1 MTKREEKEKQAQV
14 ALKQLIAQ
22 VDKDPYNPEAY
33 YQLGM
38 ALTEMKS
45 YPQAEELFKKA
56 LNVFEGQA
64 DKQALLHYGL
74 GNVFYASE
82 FYPEALK
89 EFQAVKDSK
98 LANEALLM
106 LAQTNYAQKQYQ
118 SCVAFA
124 LTVFEQDATNTTALK
139 LVADSLMALG
149 SFAEAKQYYQ
159 KFLELSPANVEVL
172 FSLGL
177 VKLVLGEDAK
187 GLFTKVKQS
196 DAKYYAKMQTRLQEV
211 EAFIKKTQPK
221 DKAGD

>member
-1 MTKREEKEKQAQV
+1 
-14 ALKQLIAQ
+14 
-22 VDKDPYNPEAY
+22 
-33 YQLGM
+33 
-38 ALTEMKS
+38 
-45 YPQAEELFKKA
+45 
-56 LNVFEGQA
+56 
-64 DKQALLHYGL
+64 
-74 GNVFYASE
+74 
-82 FYPEALK
+82 
-89 EFQAVKDSK
+89 
-98 LANEALLM
+98 
-106 LAQTNYAQKQYQ
+106 
-118 SCVAFA
+118 
-124 LTVFEQDATNTTALK
+124 
-139 LVADSLMALG
+139 MALG